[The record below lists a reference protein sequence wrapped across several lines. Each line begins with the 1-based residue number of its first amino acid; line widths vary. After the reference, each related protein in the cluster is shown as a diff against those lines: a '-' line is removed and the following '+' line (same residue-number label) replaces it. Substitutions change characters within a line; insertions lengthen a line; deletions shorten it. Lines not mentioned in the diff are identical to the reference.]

1 MRLILTLPLFAHE
14 GSVSS
19 RSAKPRIEP
28 TDNAHDDHSSLQQR
42 NRQFTYKELQII
54 TKNFQTVLGKGGFG
68 VVYEGFLED
77 RTQVA
82 VKLRSQTTSDKSDH
96 GVKQF
101 LAEVNFFSRLKSIF
115 VAMIGTCVKNEKC
128 CNEAV

>member
-1 MRLILTLPLFAHE
+1 M
-14 GSVSS
+14 
-19 RSAKPRIEP
+19 KPRIEP

-54 TKNFQTVLGKGGFG
+54 TKNFQTLLGKGGFG
-68 VVYEGFLED
+68 DVYEGFLED

-82 VKLRSQTTSDKSDH
+82 VKLRSQTTSDKSDQ

-101 LAEVNFFSRLKSIF
+101 IAEVNFLLQTE
-115 VAMIGTCVKNEKC
+115 VDLC
-128 CNEAV
+128 CQDRNLCRKRKMLQ